1 MGFRRFMFRGVT
13 KVRDEGDLRLRRLEP
28 APAAGAGRSGGLA
41 RGPPA
46 REPAVRD
53 GAARERGRRRSDY
66 EAPHG
71 SVVPGPVSSGA
82 ESKRRRCPRSRHGSL
97 GSR

>member
-46 REPAVRD
+46 R
-53 GAARERGRRRSDY
+53 GTRG
-66 EAPHG
+66 P
-71 SVVPGPVSSGA
+71 
-82 ESKRRRCPRSRHGSL
+82 
-97 GSR
+97 